1 MDNSNLS
8 LATDTPIKAREQDL
22 IGRIPFAERLA
33 DILKSAAGPE
43 SLVIGLYGPWGSGK
57 TSVIN
62 LVENA
67 LSRKDDD
74 GKAGVS
80 VVRFE
85 PWNYLTAE
93 QLLAQFLKE
102 VEGALDKDAYGRRK
116 LFGKLRGKR
125 PEVLNAFAAYS
136 EALLMTA
143 GAAASLAGAPLAGV
157 AVPAFGNRLTSR
169 LRKSADRAGSVS
181 AKKQRLE
188 EELLKFDGRVVVII
202 DDIDRLPNDQ
212 VRMVFQLV
220 ASLAKLPKIN
230 YLLSFDEEVVTRAL
244 SEVQKCDGAEYLEKV
259 VQVPV
264 RLPSISSGDLERILL
279 KDIDAIFEAFSY
291 RREDLDDKR
300 WNGVCLTFL
309 NNRFSTI
316 REVRRFSN
324 ALKAKLSILPRF
336 CCFEDVVALAV
347 LELKVPKVIDWVRV
361 HKDFLCGTIGSSSYT
376 ISGDPKDTLA
386 NLKER
391 FSGLVPSSEA
401 KWAVEAVCRLF
412 PRVAN
417 KTGMSHCVYYSRKS
431 LNAIWRADSFDLYF
445 HSNIPDGI
453 DVHEVLDALNV
464 SEGGVLLEDLHRH
477 AEAGSMI
484 DFVSAMRAHVS
495 TLEEGRAEIVTR
507 ACLLVLGL
515 SKEKRYAP
523 FASTSADLELIRLIE
538 LLFKRLGPTKSDEIL
553 RASVDESKGRVIYP
567 LALFLIGQ
575 LNSLNDTGN
584 GGCKTLLPE
593 GGIFELSDAVCAKV
607 GEDAAARNL
616 FLDDECHYALNLL
629 KERKPNEFM
638 AYAKRIANAD
648 GAGCASF
655 LSFGSKRYTLLG
667 SNEVTS
673 FSFDKTAVA
682 KVVGLAK
689 VDGLLAEACTDGSFF
704 ELPED
709 CQLVAAA
716 FCVAI
721 RDDDDR
727 NEVTAV
733 EAGMLLARWRRNCRR
748 V

>member
-1 MDNSNLS
+1 M
-8 LATDTPIKAREQDL
+8 
-22 IGRIPFAERLA
+22 
-33 DILKSAAGPE
+33 
-43 SLVIGLYGPWGSGK
+43 
-57 TSVIN
+57 
-62 LVENA
+62 
-67 LSRKDDD
+67 
-74 GKAGVS
+74 
-80 VVRFE
+80 
-85 PWNYLTAE
+85 
-93 QLLAQFLKE
+93 LAQFLKE

-279 KDIDAIFEAFSY
+279 KDINAIFEAFSY

-347 LELKVPKVIDWVRV
+347 LELKVPKVVDWVRV

-477 AEAGSMI
+477 AGAGSMI

-523 FASTSADLELIRLIE
+523 MASTSADLELIRLIE

-616 FLDDECHYALNLL
+616 FLDDECHYALILL

-721 RDDDDR
+721 RDDDDG
-727 NEVTAV
+727 NEVSAV
-733 EAGMLLARWRRNCRR
+733 EADMLLARWRRNCRR
-748 V
+748 A